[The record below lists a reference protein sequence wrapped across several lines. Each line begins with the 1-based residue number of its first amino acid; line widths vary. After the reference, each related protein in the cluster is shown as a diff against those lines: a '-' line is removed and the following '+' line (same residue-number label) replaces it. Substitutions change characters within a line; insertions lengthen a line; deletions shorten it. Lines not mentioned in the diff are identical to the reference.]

1 MAIEKNIVIG
11 ADLSGLEAKLSE
23 LIDALKASQTEADK
37 TSESI
42 NDIAETTK
50 DIGKSAKGS
59 EKGVKGLS
67 KGFKGMGVAI
77 KAAGIGLLL
86 SAMGILKDLFDNNQK
101 VVDAFST
108 SFNVLAGVF
117 SEVSKVLEDVYNNVS
132 KSSENFDALGKVMSG
147 IVTVALTPMKL
158 SFYAIQ
164 LALQSAQL
172 AWEKSFLGGNDPEKI
187 EELNA
192 GIAETKASIQEVADA
207 AVEAGG
213 DIVNNIGEAVT
224 EVGAIGT
231 QVLDGFKDIDM
242 KGIYTNAK
250 AMTELNK
257 AAELAEVR
265 AQGLIEKYDLQ
276 AEKLRQVRDDERLSI
291 DERVK
296 ANEDLLKVLEE
307 QEKVMLENAEIT
319 LAKANQELALAP
331 DNIEFIKAKMAAE
344 NELAGVQAQV
354 AGFRS
359 EQLMNEMA
367 LQREIFDLEVSKA
380 ENAQEVAEIEA
391 EAAIA
396 AELNVQK
403 QLTLEEELNKK
414 LYESRLA
421 SLELQKSQYKE
432 GTQAYQDMVS
442 EMNLL
447 NAERTAQE
455 GEEGRKRT
463 ELEKSVQDSKVQMS
477 LDAIGALNGLIQA
490 FAADNEKAQ
499 KKAFMVN
506 KAAGIASAVISTA
519 QAVAKALAETTD
531 PTPTQSFRFGNAAI
545 AAATGAAQVA
555 AIARQQFNASG
566 TVDTNIQSNT
576 SASTSPSFNLVGSTG
591 TNALLQSLQNT
602 PMKAY
607 VVGSDVTSQQQLDRN
622 RINQVS
628 FP

>member
-23 LIDALKASQTEADK
+23 LIDALKASQTQADK
-37 TSESI
+37 TSDSI
-42 NDIAETTK
+42 NDIADTTK

-213 DIVNNIGEAVT
+213 DIVTNIGEAVT

-242 KGIYTNAK
+242 KGILTNAK

-296 ANEDLLKVLEE
+296 ANEELLKVLEE
-307 QEKVMLENAEIT
+307 QEKAMLENAEIT

-367 LQREIFDLEVSKA
+367 LQREILDIERA
-380 ENAQEVAEIEA
+380 RGENEIELFEMTS
-391 EAAIA
+391 EARRA
-396 AELNVQK
+396 AMLQERKRIQQEIMDIGTVAFLK
-403 QLTLEEELNKK
+403 KDALREELENTEENTDRYYEILNERK
-414 LYESRLA
+414 LIEQEY
-421 SLELQKSQYKE
+421 
-432 GTQAYQDMVS
+432 
-442 EMNLL
+442 L
-447 NAERTAQE
+447 NNVADLKRQEEAIER
-455 GEEGRKRT
+455 
-463 ELEKSVQDSKVQMS
+463 SVQDSKVQMS
-477 LDAIGALNGLIQA
+477 MDAIGALNGLVQA
-490 FAADNEKAQ
+490 FAADNEEAQ

-506 KAAGIASAVISTA
+506 KVAGIASAVISTA

-531 PTPTQSFRFGNAAI
+531 PTPTQSLRFGNAAI